1 MLLVKTIVDNP
12 EFVIERLAIKNRD
25 ARPAVEKIV
34 ALDKEKRAIQTR
46 LEENKAEQDVGDE
59 AEARREGGRQSS
71 HREQ

>member
-25 ARPAVEKIV
+25 ARASVEKIV

-46 LEENKAEQDVGDE
+46 LEENKAEQNALAKKIGE
-59 AEARREGGRQSS
+59 CFKQGKKRRG
-71 HREQ
+71 